1 MASRKYTT
9 GRPMQDVRLRNW
21 PAGKV
26 AQFKRAIEILE
37 TELNDTMAS
46 QIAQGS
52 KRVVSARVPKVT
64 GLTIK
69 AGFKNFTIS
78 FAPAKGITDLLFYE
92 IQKDSTSSFADP
104 TVFTV
109 PQTTLTIPTT
119 EEREQVYF
127 RVRCMNSKFEVG
139 PWSSS
144 VSATGS
150 SNFRITVT
158 RQAASTT
165 TISVNNVDI
174 LDDTADWEDV
184 GGVTYTP
191 SGASMCLHIHAGV
204 HAISDGRAGDSGE
217 WVVHFRLLRNS
228 VEFTDAGKM
237 VVYGNFVNSGLF
249 GGAANNLA
257 EVAQVGTLVT
267 PFETYTGQESSVSYT
282 LQARVTNASIMTTDL
297 SPAVM
302 SITIVVDAFDVMEMV
317 QVL

>member
-9 GRPMQDVRLRNW
+9 GRPLQEVRLRNW

-26 AQFKRAIEILE
+26 AQFKRAVEVLE

-46 QIAQGS
+46 QIAQGA

-78 FAPAKGITDLLFYE
+78 FNPAKGITDLLFYE
-92 IQKDSTSSFADP
+92 IHKDSTSSFANP
-104 TVFTV
+104 TIFTV

-119 EEREQVYF
+119 TEREQVYF

-139 PWSSS
+139 PWSTS

-158 RQAASTT
+158 RQAASSVTITT
-165 TISVNNVDI
+165 LYSDI
-174 LDDTADWEDV
+174 TDDTTDWVDV
-184 GGVTYTP
+184 GGVSYTP
-191 SGASMCLHIHAGV
+191 SGASMCLHIHAGI
-204 HAISDGRAGDSGE
+204 HPISDGLAGNSFE
-217 WVVHFRLLRNS
+217 PVVDFRLLRNG
-228 VEFTDAGKM
+228 VEFTDAGKLTCR
-237 VVYGNFVNSGLF
+237 GTFVNSGIF
-249 GGAANNLA
+249 GGAANNLT
-257 EVAQVGTLVT
+257 ENAQVGTLVT
-267 PFETYTGQESSVSYT
+267 PFETYTGQEAAVSYT
-282 LQARVTNASIMTTDL
+282 LQARVLNTTGFGDATNDDQDL
-297 SPAVM
+297 
-302 SITIVVDAFDVMEMV
+302 TIVVDCFDIVELV

>member
-9 GRPMQDVRLRNW
+9 GRPMQEVRLRNW
-21 PAGKV
+21 PAGQV
-26 AQFKRAIEILE
+26 AQFKNAIELLE

-46 QIAQGS
+46 QIAQGA
-52 KRVVSARVPKVT
+52 KRVVSPRVPKVT

-92 IQKDSTSSFADP
+92 IQKDSTSSFANP
-104 TVFTV
+104 TTFTI
-109 PQTTLTIPTT
+109 PQTTLTIPTS

-139 PWSSS
+139 PWSTS

-165 TISVNNVDI
+165 TITTTYQDI
-174 LDDTADWEDV
+174 LDDTTDWVDV
-184 GGVTYTP
+184 GGVSYTP
-191 SGASMCLHIHAGV
+191 SGASMCLHVHAGI
-204 HAISDGRAGDSGE
+204 HPISDGLAGNSFEPIVD
-217 WVVHFRLLRNS
+217 FRLLRNG
-228 VEFTDAGKM
+228 VEFTDAGKLTC
-237 VVYGNFVNSGLF
+237 YGLF
-249 GGAANNLA
+249 INAGLHGGAANNLEETA
-257 EVAQVGTLVT
+257 HVGTLVT
-267 PFETYTGQESSVSYT
+267 PFETYTGQEAVVNYT
-282 LQARVTNASIMTTDL
+282 LQVRVLSSTNVSDGTNDDQDL
-297 SPAVM
+297 V
-302 SITIVVDAFDVMEMV
+302 IVIDCFDIVELV